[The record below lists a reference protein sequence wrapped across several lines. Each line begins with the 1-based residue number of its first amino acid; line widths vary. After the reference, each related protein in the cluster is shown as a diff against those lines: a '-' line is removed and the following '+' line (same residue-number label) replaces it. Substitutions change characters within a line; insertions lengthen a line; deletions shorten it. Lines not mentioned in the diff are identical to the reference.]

1 MPKLGSSAKPAR
13 KIQAPV
19 PNCVRTILLAVT
31 GMSPAV
37 LTETVWAL
45 ADKKPPV
52 FPDEIIVLT
61 TTAGQEAIQKQ
72 LFGPDQIW
80 DGLRRHLLGKNADS
94 DPRLIFGPGPHNV
107 KTFSRVQ
114 SGRRVPVDKID
125 SLEENEATADCIL
138 DELWHHTEKAG
149 QHLIISIAG
158 GYKSMSALMMSCLSL
173 LGRPTDRVTHVL
185 VDAPYELNGLGF
197 YYPDQPVQTL
207 TLRDIQ
213 AVAAKANI
221 RLFDVPWVPFRVLFE
236 KELRQK
242 PASYTQFVAKLRGAL
257 SHTPQRPTYRW
268 DRARRRGIITCAGE
282 TIEIGGRPAILFSFL
297 LERAEQGLPIFNGFP
312 SAEPALKAYLEGP
325 YPGSDARLWLAGN
338 ADLTDDLR
346 RTLSDLRKK
355 APGLLESGRAVVG
368 LRWSRNQPPAR

>member
-1 MPKLGSSAKPAR
+1 MPTPKKPTKKPAP
-13 KIQAPV
+13 KHPANTPL
-19 PNCVRTILLAVT
+19 RTILLAVT

-45 ADKKPPV
+45 AREKPPV
-52 FPDEIIVLT
+52 VPDEIIVLT

-80 DGLRRHLLGKNADS
+80 DGLRTHLLGKNADS

-125 SLEENEATADCIL
+125 TSEENEATADCIL

-185 VDAPYELNGLGF
+185 VDAPYEQSGFGF
-197 YYPDQPVQTL
+197 YYPDQPVQKL
-207 TLRDIQ
+207 EVRNIQ
-213 AVAAKANI
+213 AIAAKADV
-221 RLFDVPWVPFRVLFE
+221 RLFEVPWVPFRVLFE

-242 PASYTQFVAKLRGAL
+242 PASYTLFVAKLRGAL
-257 SHTPQRPTYRW
+257 SHIPQRPTYRW
-268 DRARRRGIITCAGE
+268 DRTRRRGMITSGEE
-282 TIEIGGRPAILFSFL
+282 TIEIGGRPAVLFSFL
-297 LERAEQGLPIFNGFP
+297 LERAEKGLPIFNGFA
-312 SAEPALKAYLEGP
+312 SAGPALKTYLQGP
-325 YPGSDARLWLAGN
+325 YPGSDARLWPAGN
-338 ADLTDDLR
+338 ADLIDDLR

-355 APGLLESGRAVVG
+355 APGLLEPGRAVVG
-368 LRWSRNQPPAR
+368 LRWAKNQSSR